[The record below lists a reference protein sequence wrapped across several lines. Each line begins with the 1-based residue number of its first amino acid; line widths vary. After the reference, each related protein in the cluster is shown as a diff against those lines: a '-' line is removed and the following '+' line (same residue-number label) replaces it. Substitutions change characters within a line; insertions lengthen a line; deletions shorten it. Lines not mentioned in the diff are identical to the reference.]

1 MILGEGGSGCALSLS
16 SQIWFSA
23 SAESR
28 KSSHKRRSANTEKD
42 STPAAYLLNWS
53 GSDSV
58 LYVVA
63 AVGVCSK
70 QTGLRLFLPVCRW
83 IYPAL
88 TAPRFR
94 PCSRN

>member
-16 SQIWFSA
+16 RLRFDFSA

-28 KSSHKRRSANTEKD
+28 KSSHKPRSANTKKD

-53 GSDSV
+53 SSDSV

-70 QTGLRLFLPVCRW
+70 QTGLRLFLPVCR
-83 IYPAL
+83 
-88 TAPRFR
+88 
-94 PCSRN
+94 